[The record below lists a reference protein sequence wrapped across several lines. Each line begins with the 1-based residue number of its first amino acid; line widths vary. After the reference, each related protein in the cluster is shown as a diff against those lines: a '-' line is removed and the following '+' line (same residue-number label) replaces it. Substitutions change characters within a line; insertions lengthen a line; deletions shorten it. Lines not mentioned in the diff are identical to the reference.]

1 MIIIYHHDH
10 FIIKDL
16 YAYDRL
22 VKNCIGGISFG
33 VWISS
38 YGYKAV
44 KKGRLHPQMLWFFC
58 KAKLAIRNLPYL
70 QSFLPSLFATESN
83 FTNVSASTNRT
94 LNITDTVWLYKNGLE
109 ATLPFKK
116 VLRYET
122 KLDACELAKAP
133 RAVVNE
139 GAAWLASRL
148 FRRSPPPLQ
157 LPLIYSDVRLH
168 DTLACNK

>member
-70 QSFLPSLFATESN
+70 QSFLPSLFAYLFYLFNQISQMFQRQQTE
-83 FTNVSASTNRT
+83 
-94 LNITDTVWLYKNGLE
+94 L
-109 ATLPFKK
+109 
-116 VLRYET
+116 
-122 KLDACELAKAP
+122 
-133 RAVVNE
+133 
-139 GAAWLASRL
+139 
-148 FRRSPPPLQ
+148 
-157 LPLIYSDVRLH
+157 
-168 DTLACNK
+168 